1 MRRLLTPIRLL
12 AISAACLAPL
22 AHAHAHAGDLADV
35 VARIKPS
42 IVAVGTV
49 ELTRQPQSL
58 FVGTGFVVGNGHYAI
73 TNAHVLPE
81 KLNEDRREYLAVFSP
96 TQDRSARE
104 ARVLATDPTHDLAL
118 IAFSGAAL
126 PAFELAPDGN
136 VREGD
141 LYAFTGFPI
150 GMVLG
155 VRPVTHRGIIS
166 AITPI
171 VDPQLS
177 ARTLDAAVIQRLSEP
192 YEVYQLDATAYPGNS
207 GSPLYHPES
216 GLVIGVIN
224 KVFVKE
230 SKETLL
236 ERPSGIT
243 YAIPVAHVRAMMRK
257 AGVSP

>member
-1 MRRLLTPIRLL
+1 MRAVLNPIRLL
-12 AISAACLAPL
+12 AISAACLAQL
-22 AHAHAHAGDLADV
+22 AHAGDLADV
-35 VARIKPS
+35 VAQIKPS

-81 KLNEDRREYLAVFSP
+81 KLNEERREYLAVFSP

-126 PAFELAPDGN
+126 PAFELAPEGN

-243 YAIPVAHVRAMMRK
+243 YAIPVVHVRALMRK